1 MRWQRLPTFFPP
13 QTDTHTPCVAAEF
26 TVLCHASPDHQSCLL
41 LRRRLLLL
49 LLQMALRMERSIDNA
64 EKIAEFL
71 AGHPLVRK
79 LNYAGRPE
87 HAGADVHA
95 AQSTSGGAMISFET
109 GGCCSCS

>member
-1 MRWQRLPTFFPP
+1 MIFF
-13 QTDTHTPCVAAEF
+13 
-26 TVLCHASPDHQSCLL
+26 
-41 LRRRLLLL
+41 LLL
-49 LLQMALRMERSIDNA
+49 LLQMALRMERSIANA

-87 HAGADVHA
+87 HPGADVHA

-109 GGCCSCS
+109 GGLRSLN

>member
-1 MRWQRLPTFFPP
+1 
-13 QTDTHTPCVAAEF
+13 
-26 TVLCHASPDHQSCLL
+26 
-41 LRRRLLLL
+41 
-49 LLQMALRMERSIDNA
+49 MALRMERSIANA

-87 HAGADVHA
+87 HPGADVHA

-109 GGCCSCS
+109 GAHCSSEVRQTSDGTASQAGRRA